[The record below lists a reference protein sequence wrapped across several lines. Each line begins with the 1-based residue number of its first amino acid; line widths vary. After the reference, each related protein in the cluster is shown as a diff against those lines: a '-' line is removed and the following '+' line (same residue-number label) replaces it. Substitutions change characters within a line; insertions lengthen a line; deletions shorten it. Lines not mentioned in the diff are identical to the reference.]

1 MNRGGGGERNISLL
15 CARILHYIDRLAE
28 KDEQKQ
34 LRDRELAEKDGQK
47 QLHNINSSAAGG
59 EGGLLSPKP
68 RGRRAGTYNLLEI
81 LSYIGG
87 LDGKQK
93 QLINKSVNFRTIDG
107 KRTKARAIAYQTFHR
122 PARTERDVIKLL
134 VNAVENIKPICEA
147 GKVRVA
153 GTTYNVPEI
162 VARDRQQTLAIRW
175 ILGAAFK
182 RRISNG
188 IGSDKCLSAETLDAH
203 RKRGIARKKRDDPHE
218 PASTNRSFAHLRW
231 W

>member
-1 MNRGGGGERNISLL
+1 MNRGGGGNGTSR

-47 QLHNINSSAAGG
+47 QLHNINSSAGG

-68 RGRRAGTYNLLEI
+68 RGRRAGTYNCSEI

-87 LDGKQK
+87 LDDEQK
-93 QLINKSVNFRTIDG
+93 QLINKSVNFRTING
-107 KRTKARAIAYQTFHR
+107 KRTRARAIAYQTFHR

-162 VARDRQQTLAIRW
+162 ATRDRQQTLAIRW

-188 IGSDKCLSAETLDAH
+188 IGLDKCLSAETLDAH

-218 PASTNRSFAHLRW
+218 LASTNRSFAHLRW